1 MTCRPFVVCAR
12 CCRHVRVVDRVC
24 PFCDRE
30 RRVAGGLRSALAGS
44 AMAVVLAGC
53 TPQSKSAAP
62 DASLSPSQEASPP
75 KDGAVKAVDEGR
87 DGGDLRV
94 DPMPVPPYGPVPYV
108 EKP

>member
-1 MTCRPFVVCAR
+1 M
-12 CCRHVRVVDRVC
+12 
-24 PFCDRE
+24 
-30 RRVAGGLRSALAGS
+30 AGGLRSALAGS